1 MEIEKI
7 IKQMNGITYKEW
19 CFLKDIV
26 ESNFKRQLNKSS
38 FKADEKTL
46 KSLQDNWIY

>member
-1 MEIEKI
+1 MEIDKI
-7 IKQMNGITYKEW
+7 IEQIEGITYKEW

-26 ESNFKRQLNKSS
+26 EINFKRQLNKSS